1 MNISDTS
8 ELLNS
13 LLSETDKKSEKK
25 IYNCFIRTLSSLKNR
40 DLTKNQ
46 SHLIQEKLSSLNL
59 KTVTKNRK
67 KFYKQKLS
75 EFKAFLKNE
84 FSFTTEKYYTGMG
97 MVYGMIF
104 GAGIGLSIGTAINP
118 PLGISIG
125 LSIGAGVGM
134 VLGMI
139 YGARKDAEAKR
150 QGRVI

>member
-13 LLSETDKKSEKK
+13 LLSDTDNKSEKK

-40 DLTKNQ
+40 DLSENQ
-46 SHLIQEKLSSLNL
+46 SHLILEKLSSLDL
-59 KTVTKNRK
+59 KTKTENRK

-84 FSFTTEKYYTGMG
+84 FSFTPEKYYTEIGV
-97 MVYGMIF
+97 VYGMIF

-118 PLGISIG
+118 TLGISIG
-125 LSIGAGVGM
+125 LSIGTGVGM
-134 VLGMI
+134 VLGMMF
-139 YGARKDAEAKR
+139 GARKDADAKR
-150 QGRVI
+150 EGRVI